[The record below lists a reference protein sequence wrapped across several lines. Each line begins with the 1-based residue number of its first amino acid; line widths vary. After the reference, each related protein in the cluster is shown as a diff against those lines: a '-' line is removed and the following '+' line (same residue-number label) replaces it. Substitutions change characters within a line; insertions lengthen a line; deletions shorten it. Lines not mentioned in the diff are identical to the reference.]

1 MLKIS
6 IITVVFNGETHL
18 EETIKSVLS
27 QTYPAIEYLII
38 DGKSRDAT
46 VDIIKKYNEKI
57 AFWVSEADKGLYD
70 AMNKGLE
77 AATGDFVWF
86 INAGDTIYKN
96 DTVETIILHYK
107 ENTDILFGEV
117 MIVDGNR
124 NELGTRSARTAQK
137 LPETLTWQS
146 LRYGMVVSH
155 QGILVRRSIAPSYL
169 LDNLTADIDWVI
181 VALKRARHIVNTHT
195 ILATFQTGGISTQRK
210 RQSLRDRF
218 WVFSRHFGLLNTLFA
233 HIYIGLRGVVG
244 VFRTQQE

>member
-6 IITVVFNGETHL
+6 IITVVFNGKTHL
-18 EETIKSVLS
+18 EETIKSVIS

-38 DGKSRDAT
+38 DGNSRDGT
-46 VDIIKKYNEKI
+46 VDIIKKYSGKI
-57 AFWVSEADKGLYD
+57 DFWRSEPDKGLYD
-70 AMNKGLE
+70 AMNKGLQ

-86 INAGDTIYKN
+86 VNAGDTIYKS
-96 DTVETIILHYK
+96 DTVETIISHYQ

-117 MIVDGNR
+117 MIVDASE

-155 QGILVRRSIAPSYL
+155 QGILVRRSLAPTYL

-181 VALKRARHIVNTHT
+181 IALKRARHIANTHSV
-195 ILATFQTGGISTQRK
+195 LATFQTGGISTQKK

-218 WVFSRHFGLLNTLFA
+218 WVLSKHFGLLNTFFA
-233 HIYIGLRGVVG
+233 HIYIGIRGVVG
-244 VFRTQQE
+244 VFRK